1 MTKYHMKKKKI
12 TTAKLANDVEWYGRS
27 WAGVIEYAQSLGL
40 KYTDLGTLVENYYG
54 DRTTFK
60 QVIFAQQVH
69 KSLSMVPYYR
79 RDRIKMAPT
88 GEESDMHYAIRMDK
102 NAIFK
107 LYAVAGGKAKD
118 KFKGVAAL
126 YSKVYK
132 RRKKEVEAY
141 LFTDKLSKKQM
152 KELAEKRSEALGY
165 KGFMD
170 KLK

>member
-1 MTKYHMKKKKI
+1 MKKKKI
-12 TTAKLANDVEWYGRS
+12 TAAKLANDVEWYGRS

-40 KYTDLGTLVENYYG
+40 KYTDLGTLVENTYG

-79 RDRIKMAPT
+79 RERLDVAPYGKET
-88 GEESDMHYAIRMDK
+88 DMHYAIRLDQK
-102 NAIFK
+102 AIFK

-132 RRKKEVEAY
+132 SRKKEVEAY
-141 LFTDKLSKKQM
+141 LFTDKLSKKRM
-152 KELAEKRSEALGY
+152 KELAEIRSKALGT
-165 KGFMD
+165 KGIMD
-170 KLK
+170 QLK

>member
-1 MTKYHMKKKKI
+1 MKKKKI
-12 TTAKLANDVEWYGRS
+12 TAAKLANDVEWYGRS

-40 KYTDLGTLVENYYG
+40 KYTDLGTLVENTYG

-79 RDRIKMAPT
+79 RERLDVAPYGKET
-88 GEESDMHYAIRMDK
+88 DMHYAIRLDQK
-102 NAIFK
+102 AIFK

-126 YSKVYK
+126 YSKV
-132 RRKKEVEAY
+132 
-141 LFTDKLSKKQM
+141 L
-152 KELAEKRSEALGY
+152 
-165 KGFMD
+165 
-170 KLK
+170 